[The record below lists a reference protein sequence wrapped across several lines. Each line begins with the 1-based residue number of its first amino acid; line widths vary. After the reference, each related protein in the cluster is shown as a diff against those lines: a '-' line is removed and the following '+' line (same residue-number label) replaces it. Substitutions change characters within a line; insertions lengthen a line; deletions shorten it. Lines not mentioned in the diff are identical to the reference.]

1 MRILFIGD
9 IISKPGR
16 KVLKEH
22 LPQII
27 EERGVDLCIGNVEN
41 SAGIFGITQKVVD
54 EIKES
59 GIDIMTSGNHIWDKR
74 EGVRLLDERNDI
86 LRPANYPP
94 GAPGKGLLITE
105 VKGVEIAVLNLQGR
119 TFMIPIDCPFRK
131 ADEILGGISSD
142 VLIRVVD
149 FHAEATSEKIAFG
162 YYLDG
167 RVSAV
172 IGTHTHVQTAD
183 ERILPGGTAYI
194 TDVGMTGP
202 VDSVIGVK
210 KEQIL
215 KRFLT
220 GMPER
225 MSVASGSRMINAVIV
240 DVNEKSGKA
249 EGIERLKLVFE
260 DKEES

>member
-9 IISKPGR
+9 IVSKPGR
-16 KVLKEH
+16 KVLREH

-27 EERGVDLCIGNVEN
+27 GERGVDLCIGNVEN

-94 GAPGKGLLITE
+94 GAPGKGFLIKE
-105 VKGVEIAVLNLQGR
+105 VKGVGIAVLNLQGR
-119 TFMIPIDCPFRK
+119 TFMTPIDCPFRK
-131 ADEILGGISSD
+131 ADEILGEISSE
-142 VLIRVVD
+142 VLVRIVD

-215 KRFLT
+215 RRFIT
-220 GMPER
+220 GIPER

-240 DVNEKSGKA
+240 DVNEGSGKA
-249 EGIERLKLVFE
+249 ERIERLRPVFE